1 MIDFHL
7 EVMVVY
13 FFTLERIVRG
23 AFNRISMRSGA
34 ARHEIANAAVLM
46 AFVVVH
52 VSGENDNPGTEGLL
66 PRFQCFGEFVLRG
79 TG

>member
-1 MIDFHL
+1 
-7 EVMVVY
+7 
-13 FFTLERIVRG
+13 
-23 AFNRISMRSGA
+23 MRSGA
-34 ARHEIANAAVLM
+34 ARHEIGNAAVLM

-52 VSGENDNPGTEGLL
+52 VSGENDNPGTEVLL